1 MTTPA
6 LAAALMIPSVAD
18 RFVFVNAV
26 VAVAAAPV
34 FVVVVFVHLDY
45 SKEYNCNVGHS
56 LYCL

>member
-26 VAVAAAPV
+26 VAVAPV

>member
-26 VAVAAAPV
+26 VAVAGK
-34 FVVVVFVHLDY
+34 
-45 SKEYNCNVGHS
+45 SKTNMTS
-56 LYCL
+56 LRLLFGDSFHDL